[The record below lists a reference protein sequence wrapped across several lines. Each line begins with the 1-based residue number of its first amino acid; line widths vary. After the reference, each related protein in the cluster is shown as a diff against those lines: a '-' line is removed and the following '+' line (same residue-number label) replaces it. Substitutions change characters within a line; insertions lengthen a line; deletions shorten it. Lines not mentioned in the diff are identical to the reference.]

1 LPTAWNERDSAAEGT
16 VMPLDPDQK
25 AALDAS
31 IIARRR
37 YDAMLHPTSD
47 LPKRSGL
54 RFALGL
60 LIGLPTLGVL
70 WLLSVVRRK

>member
-1 LPTAWNERDSAAEGT
+1 MRTDLDDAA
-16 VMPLDPDQK
+16 K

-37 YDAMLHPTSD
+37 YDAMLDRGSD

-60 LIGLPTLGVL
+60 LIGLPTLGAL
-70 WLLSVVRRK
+70 WLLSAVRRE